1 MLPVS
6 QVDSFLPMLFL
17 SSRFTKDIP
26 SALCGIL
33 RAASVEAPLKVIPW
47 NDTTCVINQMSCH
60 CAHPIKVSV
69 NWVPKWICK
78 SLVTSFS
85 IFLTLRILTFLAA
98 CIYEKKVH
106 VYKIKNNKQLLFPP
120 LRLHYQRSLSLSQ
133 FSTYHNSPTH

>member
-1 MLPVS
+1 
-6 QVDSFLPMLFL
+6 MLFL

-26 SALCGIL
+26 TALCGIL

-60 CAHPIKVSV
+60 CAHPIKVSA

-78 SLVTSFS
+78 SMVTSFG
-85 IFLTLRILTFLAA
+85 IFLILRILTFLAA
-98 CIYEKKVH
+98 CICEKKNVR
-106 VYKIKNNKQLLFPP
+106 VYKIKNNKQLPFPP
-120 LRLHYQRSLSLSQ
+120 LRLRYRGPLSHSQ